1 MRAVSRVAHY
11 MLIEQLSPLITLALI
26 LLLAFFAHKTT
37 SQLFTIIYRAVRSEK
52 IALYIVCF
60 FYLPGTFLHEVAHL
74 LTGIILFLKVTRF
87 TIIPVVERTPG
98 GYGVKLGSVT
108 YIQRDP
114 LRGFLV
120 GIAPIFFGVLF
131 FYFLPSLFTEFGT
144 NIIGRMLVGY
154 GAFVVAST
162 MVSSKQDLR
171 EGIYMIP
178 LLLLVGLFCYIFQ
191 FNPLS
196 NHYLLEFVSQ
206 MNYHLSIAL
215 LINIGVYAVTAIFLK
230 L

>member
-1 MRAVSRVAHY
+1 MS
-11 MLIEQLSPLITLALI
+11 IDQISPLITLLLI
-26 LLLAFFAHKTT
+26 LLIAFFAHKTT
-37 SQLFTIIYRAVRSEK
+37 SQLFTLMYRAVRSEK
-52 IALYIVCF
+52 LALYFICF

-74 LTGIILFLKVTRF
+74 LTGVALFLKVTRF
-87 TIIPVVERTPG
+87 TIFPVVERTQG
-98 GYGVKLGSVT
+98 GYGIKLGSVT

-131 FYFLPSLFTEFGT
+131 FYFLPSLFAEFG
-144 NIIGRMLVGY
+144 ISILGRIVVGY

-171 EGIYMIP
+171 DGIFMIP
-178 LLLLVGLFCYIFQ
+178 LLLLFGFLFYIFQ
-191 FNPLS
+191 YNPLG
-196 NHYLLEFVSQ
+196 NQYVLEFISQ

-215 LINIGVYAVTAIFLK
+215 LINMGVYAVTAIFLK
-230 L
+230 I

>member
-1 MRAVSRVAHY
+1 
-11 MLIEQLSPLITLALI
+11 MLIDQFSPIITLALI

-37 SQLFTIIYRAVRSEK
+37 SQLFTIIYRIVRSQK
-52 IALYIVCF
+52 IALYIICF

-74 LTGIILFLKVTRF
+74 LTGTLLFLKVTRF
-87 TIIPVVERTPG
+87 TIIPVVERTPAG
-98 GYGVKLGSVT
+98 FGVKLGSVT

-131 FYFLPSLFTEFGT
+131 FYFLPQLFAEFGS
-144 NIIGRMLVGY
+144 NLIGRILVGY

-171 EGIYMIP
+171 EGVYMIP
-178 LLLLVGLFCYIFQ
+178 LVLLAGLLFYIFQ
-191 FNPLS
+191 FNPLT
-196 NHYLLEFVSQ
+196 NHYVLEFISQ

-215 LINIGVYAVTAIFLK
+215 LINMGVYAVSAIFLK

>member
-1 MRAVSRVAHY
+1 
-11 MLIEQLSPLITLALI
+11 MLIDQFSPLITLTLI

-37 SQLFTIIYRAVRSEK
+37 SQLFTLAYRIVRSEK
-52 IALYIVCF
+52 IALYFICF
-60 FYLPGTFLHEVAHL
+60 VYLPGTFLHEVAHL
-74 LTGIILFLKVTRF
+74 LTGIVLFLKVTRF
-87 TIIPVVERTPG
+87 TIFPVVERSPQ

-131 FYFLPSLFTEFGT
+131 FYFLPSLLAEFGT
-144 NIIGRMLVGY
+144 SLLGRIIVGY
-154 GAFVVAST
+154 SAFVVAST

-171 EGIYMIP
+171 DGIFMIP
-178 LLLLVGLFCYIFQ
+178 LLLILGLLFYIFQ
-191 FNPLS
+191 LNPFG
-196 NHYLLEFVSQ
+196 NHYVLEFISQ

-215 LINIGVYAVTAIFLK
+215 LINMGAYAISALFLK
-230 L
+230 I